1 MHETVINYFRQKVE
15 EQEAR
20 RKELHSEEEAK
31 LEEVVE
37 DSAMAEET
45 IPASAMEEVPAD
57 ETAAMI
63 TSEITEPFVS
73 EKTDKLIENDFPAKQ
88 INIYFMST
96 IGPGEKKQK
105 LLINLD
111 QKVNTIK
118 ETVSNSFGLNP
129 IGVHLSYDGITLN
142 EDSILEE
149 FNIKDGDTILLIP
162 SSRAGLTNSRF
173 IK

>member
-1 MHETVINYFRQKVE
+1 MDPNRKKIVE
-15 EQEAR
+15 EII
-20 RKELHSEEEAK
+20 LP
-31 LEEVVE
+31 
-37 DSAMAEET
+37 SA
-45 IPASAMEEVPAD
+45 IEEVPVD

-63 TSEITEPFVS
+63 TSEITEPIAG
-73 EKTDKLIENDFPAKQ
+73 EKTEILPDKQ

-111 QKVNTIK
+111 QKVNDIK

-129 IGVHLSYDGITLN
+129 VGVHLSYNGITLD
-142 EDSILEE
+142 EDSIIEE

-162 SSRAGLTNSRF
+162 SSRAG
-173 IK
+173 